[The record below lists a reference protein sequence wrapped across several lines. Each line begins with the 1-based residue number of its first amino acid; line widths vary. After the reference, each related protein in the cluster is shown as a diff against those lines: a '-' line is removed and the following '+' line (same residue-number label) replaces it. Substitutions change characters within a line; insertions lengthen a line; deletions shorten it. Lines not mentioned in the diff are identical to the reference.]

1 MSLVIQKSLQKIL
14 FLTVIWSTLMIHGS
28 ISQNINLINLEA
40 KKRILTKDK
49 TYKVITQE
57 LKWIPSETAIIIC
70 DMWNEHWCKGATA
83 RVAELAP
90 HINSFANI
98 ARQQGVLI
106 VHAPSG
112 VVKYYEDYPEQ
123 KRIKELKK
131 AVNLPKGINK
141 WNHGIESEN
150 KDNWPID
157 QSDGGC
163 DCDPQCQQESPWK
176 QQIESIQ
183 ILPEDAISDS
193 GEEIWNLFEENNIKN
208 VALVGVHTNMC
219 VIGRPF
225 GLRNMKKFGKNVVLV
240 RDLTDTMYNSRMR
253 PFVNHFKG
261 TELIIEYIEKYV
273 CPTITSSELTGK
285 SSFNFQENNN

>member
-1 MSLVIQKSLQKIL
+1 VI
-14 FLTVIWSTLMIHGS
+14 
-28 ISQNINLINLEA
+28 
-40 KKRILTKDK
+40 
-49 TYKVITQE
+49 
-57 LKWIPSETAIIIC
+57 
-70 DMWNEHWCKGATA
+70 
-83 RVAELAP
+83 
-90 HINSFANI
+90 
-98 ARQQGVLI
+98 
-106 VHAPSG
+106 
-112 VVKYYEDYPEQ
+112 KYYEDYPEQ
-123 KRIKELKK
+123 KKMKELKK

-163 DCDPQCQQESPWK
+163 DCDPQCQQASPWR
-176 QQIESIQ
+176 QQIETIQ

-193 GEEIWNLFEENNIKN
+193 GEEIWNLFEKNNIKN

-219 VIGRPF
+219 VMGRPF

-240 RDLTDTMYNSRMR
+240 RDLTDTMYNSRKP

-273 CPTITSSELTGK
+273 CPTITSSDLTGK
-285 SSFNFQENNN
+285 AAFTFRDDKN